1 MPGDYLTHD
10 YSGMPLLLVRQLDGS
25 LRAFLNVCRHR
36 GARLANG
43 TGKGVRDLICPY
55 HGWCYGTDDKLLVRA
70 DDPSFAE
77 IDKSAR
83 GLCEL
88 MAVEKYGRISV
99 ELMRTP
105 MSWRDQATDG
115 CDMHQVLYRD
125 DGELLGDV
133 LRVHGGQ
140 DTYVY
145 TIAGA
150 GV

>member
-1 MPGDYLTHD
+1 MDPCAH
-10 YSGMPLLLVRQLDGS
+10 
-25 LRAFLNVCRHR
+25 FLMCAAYR

-43 TGKGVRDLICPY
+43 TGKGVRDSDLSLN